1 VVGTLDSLF
10 QNARKQFI
18 DEIFFTTPC
27 ERHIVQEVLEQARL
41 HGVDLRV
48 VPDMYDAV
56 AWNSPIEYIGQF
68 PTMPLHRGEVPELG
82 FSSSASSIRLFSVLA
97 LILLWPLLLAV
108 AIAIKLDSPG
118 PVFYKSERIGKKG
131 VVFRCIK
138 FRTMVRT
145 QIPGAP
151 KSCT

>member
-1 VVGTLDSLF
+1 MAPGDVVGTLDSLF

-27 ERHIVQEVLEQARL
+27 ERSIVQDVLEQARV

-82 FSSSASSIRLFSVLA
+82 LFFKRVFDTIFSVLA
-97 LILLWPLLLAV
+97 LIVHVAPAGGRRHRHQARFTRPGLLHL
-108 AIAIKLDSPG
+108 
-118 PVFYKSERIGKKG
+118 
-131 VVFRCIK
+131 
-138 FRTMVRT
+138 
-145 QIPGAP
+145 
-151 KSCT
+151 